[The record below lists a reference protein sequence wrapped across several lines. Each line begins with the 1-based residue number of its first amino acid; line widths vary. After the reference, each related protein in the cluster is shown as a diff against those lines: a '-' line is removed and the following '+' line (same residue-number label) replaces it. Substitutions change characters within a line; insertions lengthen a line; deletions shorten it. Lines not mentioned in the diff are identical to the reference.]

1 MLTLHSTRYQ
11 QRDLFNNLH
20 SSKSASDRATLR
32 FGATIGG
39 GPPSP
44 LRGATQVEENARLS
58 DGLQG
63 RLAATASLRRG
74 SPNAENNQEEAGLV
88 YFQETEAE
96 EIIDMSQLSK
106 NPEQLFVFRDEPESD
121 DENDQGKPSPRP
133 SSNASK
139 FKYKSSEYSKKM
151 QNVSEGS
158 SYNKQVGITL
168 GNSYQSSKKNPM
180 SSGSSSFRS

>member
-20 SSKSASDRATLR
+20 SSKSASDRATQLR

-44 LRGATQVEENARLS
+44 LRGATQVGGNARLS
-58 DGLQG
+58 EGIQG

-74 SPNAENNQEEAGLV
+74 SPTAENNQDDGGLV

-96 EIIDMSQLSK
+96 EILDMSELAK
-106 NPEQLFVFRDEPESD
+106 NPAELFVFRDEPESD
-121 DENDQGKPSPRP
+121 EENDQGKPSLRP
-133 SSNASK
+133 SSGASK
-139 FKYKSSEYSKKM
+139 FKSNQSAYSKKK
-151 QNVSEGS
+151 QGVSEGS
-158 SYNKQVGITL
+158 SYNKQAGITL
-168 GNSYQSSKKNPM
+168 GNSYQSSKMNPI
-180 SSGSSSFRS
+180 SS